1 MDVCEQDACSDP
13 RASAYYRAYSEA
25 SEKGTTYRGVRP
37 FTRMPGPGPGLD
49 CLMCAEFSRQKLP
62 ELSHSNTR
70 KVLNVEDIGTHKTV
84 GQILALA

>member
-1 MDVCEQDACSDP
+1 MDVSEKDAFSDP
-13 RASAYYRAYSEA
+13 RASAYYRAYSKT

-37 FTRMPGPGPGLD
+37 FTRTPGPEPGPD
-49 CLMCAEFSRQKLP
+49 CLMCAEFSRQQISEP
-62 ELSHSNTR
+62 SHSNTR